1 MKDNLNN
8 SLFSKIFK
16 LRPRK
21 FSIRGPAVSKT
32 VTEVDLH
39 KGQSFLPFSS
49 QKLLGTIPVRGH
61 NFVTPFSRIF

>member
-8 SLFSKIFK
+8 NLFSKIFK

-32 VTEVDLH
+32 VTEVDLD
-39 KGQSFLPFSS
+39 KGQSFLPSS
-49 QKLLGTIPVRGH
+49 PPKNYSEQ
-61 NFVTPFSRIF
+61 FQ